1 MVRLAAVL
9 LDGLTILSTYAP
21 RWVKLLIKLLGPVGR
36 FLLYAT
42 VLPGYKAYLLIK
54 KVATKF
60 YAPHKSTHPL
70 IHPFSRRYLIHVI
83 VGIIITFT
91 VAANLNAYEIQ
102 RDDFGETSIFAA
114 LVTTEDFG
122 VIEEEG
128 PLQNTKKIT
137 RYLGEVG
144 VENQPYIS
152 GGTDAEELIPST
164 VAGDSAVVSPILSPT
179 EENLRTR
186 DEIIYYTVQPGDTV
200 SEVAERFGVTS
211 NTLLWENNLTAYNL
225 IRPGD
230 RLAILPTA
238 GVRHKVAKGDTIA
251 SIAKKYS
258 VDAEKIIEFNKL
270 ASADDINT
278 GEQLLIPGGQKIAPP
293 PTFTFRQLTTPAQTG
308 TAPPLAVTAT
318 GELVWPTTCRRISQY
333 FRYRHTGL
341 DIACPLGSSVMA
353 ADAGRVVKAQSGW
366 NGGYGTVIEIDH
378 GNGKQT
384 LYGHLS
390 KLFVAVGED
399 VAQGQEIGAMGST
412 GRSTGSHVHF
422 EVRSGG
428 VRQNPLHYTR

>member
-1 MVRLAAVL
+1 MVRLAAAL
-9 LDGLTILSTYAP
+9 LNGLTILSTRAP
-21 RWVKLLIKLLGPVGR
+21 RRIKILTKLLSPVGH

-42 VLPGYKAYLLIK
+42 VLPGYKVYLLIK

-70 IHPFSRRYLIHVI
+70 IHPFSRRYLIH
-83 VGIIITFT
+83 IIICIVIMFT
-91 VAANLNAYEIQ
+91 IASNLDAYETNH
-102 RDDFGETSIFAA
+102 DDVGQTSIFAA
-114 LVTTEDFG
+114 LVTTEDLG

-128 PLQNTKKIT
+128 PIQNTKKIT
-137 RYLGEVG
+137 RYLGETG
-144 VENQPYIS
+144 VESPDYITNGS
-152 GGTDAEELIPST
+152 DNDELLPST

-186 DEIIYYTVQPGDTV
+186 DEIIYYTVQPGDTI

-211 NTLLWENNLTAYNL
+211 NTLLWENNLTTYNL

-238 GVRHKVAKGDTIA
+238 GIRHKVIKGDTIA
-251 SIAKKYS
+251 SIAKKYT

-270 ASADDINT
+270 ASANDINV
-278 GEQLLIPGGQKIAPP
+278 GEQLLIPGGQKIVPP
-293 PTFTFRQLTTPAQTG
+293 PSFTLRQLTVPTASVTP
-308 TAPPLAVTAT
+308 PPSAITAT
-318 GELVWPTTCRRISQY
+318 GEMLWPTTCRRITQY

-341 DIACPLGSSVMA
+341 DIACKIGSDVLA

-366 NGGYGTVIEIDH
+366 NGGYGTMIEIDH

-399 VAQGQEIGAMGST
+399 VVQGQEIGAMGST

-422 EVRSGG
+422 EIRSGG
-428 VRQNPLHYTR
+428 VRQNPLHYIR